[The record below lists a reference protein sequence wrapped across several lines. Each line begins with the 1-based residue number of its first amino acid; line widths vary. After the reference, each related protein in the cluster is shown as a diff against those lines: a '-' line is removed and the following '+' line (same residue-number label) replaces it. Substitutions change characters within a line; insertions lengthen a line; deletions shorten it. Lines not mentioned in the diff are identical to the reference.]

1 VAETLPVSNA
11 SGVPRGTLI
20 GVRFSEA
27 IRPESVNQGSFILEM
42 IAADSSRS
50 TVPGTVS
57 PHPTDPSIFLFKPDS
72 RLEKNTNYEAKLT
85 TAIVDLAGNPLS
97 LDYVWPFATTPDEG

>member
-1 VAETLPVSNA
+1 VAETLPAPNE
-11 SGVPRGTLI
+11 SGVPRDSLI
-20 GVRFSEA
+20 AVKFSEA
-27 IRPESVNQGSFILEM
+27 IRADTVNQGSFIIEM

-57 PHPTDPSIFLFKPDS
+57 PHPTNPSIFFFTPAS